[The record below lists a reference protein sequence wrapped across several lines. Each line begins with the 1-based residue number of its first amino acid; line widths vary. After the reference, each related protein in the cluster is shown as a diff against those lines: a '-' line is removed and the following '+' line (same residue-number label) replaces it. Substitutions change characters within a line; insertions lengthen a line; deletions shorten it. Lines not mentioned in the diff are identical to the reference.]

1 MYKKQLHVQFV
12 CLYHCTPRPSGNLFT
27 QVKPSIHLTPS
38 SSSIS
43 KNLKCAS
50 LPYHHYCIVIVHF
63 SCVLNSEKNILIE
76 RDIYVQIYKN
86 FFVCMFIYLLIKA
99 CNVFLFSSVSIIW
112 PIAVWSSF
120 FQHVRLFK
128 ICPGSHPSLLKSSL
142 PFDLLSN
149 FPLVSLKKYHNI
161 IMDVCLPSL

>member
-1 MYKKQLHVQFV
+1 MLVPLHAKTKRQLVHSSQAIHPSDTIIIIHIQKLKMCLFAVSSLLYRNRAFFV
-12 CLYHCTPRPSGNLFT
+12 C
-27 QVKPSIHLTPS
+27 V
-38 SSSIS
+38 
-43 KNLKCAS
+43 
-50 LPYHHYCIVIVHF
+50 
-63 SCVLNSEKNILIE
+63 NSEKNILIE